1 MATVSVIYR
10 APKGD
15 AKVCEWGEFTF
26 FDGVAV
32 EIEENENTA
41 HMIKKM
47 GGNRNFEL
55 SEMGTVNKAM
65 DQAAAKQPV
74 PEPEPEPDPPP
85 VPEEDPVTDPDPG
98 PVFEDYVPEPVKPK
112 TIPARAKTPK
122 KTAREKT
129 VKERVEAKRKR
140 AGW

>member
-15 AKVCEWGEFTF
+15 AKVCEWGDFTF

-47 GGNRNFEL
+47 SGNKNFEL

-65 DQAAAKQPV
+65 DEAAAKPK
-74 PEPEPEPDPPP
+74 PAPEPDPPP
-85 VPEEDPVTDPDPG
+85 VPEEPEPERKI
-98 PVFEDYVPEPVKPK
+98 VFEDYTPEPPKPK
-112 TIPARAKTPK
+112 TAPAQVKTPK
-122 KTAREKT
+122 KTAKEKT
-129 VKERVEAKRKR
+129 VKERVTAKRTR